1 MSSSS
6 LKFFFLSPG
15 LGPPGPGLSGPEGP
29 PGVGGLDGPDGP
41 PGAGACGLDGL
52 ESPPG
57 VGSGS
62 ESDSESI
69 EALILVFDEGAS
81 EAVRFSFLSL
91 VCFGVGVVDFPFD
104 DFLLFSNPVC
114 AWTTVLPI
122 CSSFISE
129 A

>member
-15 LGPPGPGLSGPEGP
+15 LGPPG
-29 PGVGGLDGPDGP
+29 VGGLDGPDGP
-41 PGAGACGLDGL
+41 PGAGAGACGLDGL
-52 ESPPG
+52 EGPPG